1 MEIRYNQT
9 NRNLAIRQI
18 ATRER
23 ERESSTRTARLS
35 RMTLTLQISA
45 AAFFLQTCYDWKKMH
60 GGGQGVPLKLKP
72 MKK

>member
-9 NRNLAIRQI
+9 NRNLTIRQI
-18 ATRER
+18 ATR

-45 AAFFLQTCYDWKKMH
+45 AAFFLQTYYDWKKLH
-60 GGGQGVPLKLKP
+60 GGGEGYLKLKP